1 MIGWGPERWGS
12 RIAGCALLAL
22 ALLLLAATERAARQ
36 RVAAE
41 DAIGGFV
48 LTGADAQPG
57 PGVEGNLVLVGGVPE
72 VVSLP
77 TDLQFAVT
85 APAPALIRKVEM
97 FQWREIPALGGGA
110 PSYELDWVDRAVDS
124 SRFRQPRG
132 HENPGAFPFE
142 GARFYAPSVRLAG
155 YALSQPLLQAIPGY
169 EACAPD
175 LSRLPPN
182 LAASFQAVDNA
193 LTTSVDPASPRLGD
207 LRVSWAVVPLQA
219 ITVIA
224 RVQNGT
230 LVPVAGA
237 DGVAAA
243 RVQLGVRSL
252 SDMLP
257 DMPDAPRYAWARR
270 ALSLLLAWGGAML
283 LLNGRRRDEIAALL
297 LAAAPLAAL
306 GGALWLDT
314 RSFAA
319 VALFA
324 LAALAGGGALLR
336 MKRPRAARATH
347 R

>member
-1 MIGWGPERWGS
+1 MIGWGPDRWGS

-22 ALLLLAATERAARQ
+22 ALLLLAATERAARL

-41 DAIGGFV
+41 DAVGGFV

-57 PGVEGNLVLVGGVPE
+57 PGVEGGLVLVAGTPQVI
-72 VVSLP
+72 SLA
-77 TDLQFAVT
+77 TDLQFAV
-85 APAPALIRKVEM
+85 AASAPALVRKVEM
-97 FQWREIPALGGGA
+97 FQWREIAFGGGA

-155 YALSQPLLQAIPGY
+155 YTLSLPLLQAIPGY
-169 EACAPD
+169 EAYAPD

-182 LAASFQAVDNA
+182 LAASFQAVEGA
-193 LTTSVDPASPRLGD
+193 LTTSADPASPRLGD
-207 LRVSWAVVPLQA
+207 LRVSWAVVPLQP
-219 ITVIA
+219 ITVVA
-224 RVQNGT
+224 RVRNGT
-230 LVPVAGA
+230 LVPAAGA
-237 DGVAAA
+237 DGVATA
-243 RVQLGVRSL
+243 RVQLGERAPA
-252 SDMLP
+252 DMLP
-257 DMPDAPRYAWARR
+257 DMPEAPRYAWARR
-270 ALSLLLAWGGAML
+270 ALVLLLAWGGAML

-297 LAAAPLAAL
+297 AATAPLAAL

-314 RSFAA
+314 RSVAA

-336 MKRPRAARATH
+336 LKRPRAARPT
-347 R
+347 RR